1 MIEKRFNVLIRFFD
15 LHILHYNSVPITALD
30 LTRFAWTLECASKP
44 EIQGMIENPVPTRA
58 EVSDLMKLS

>member
-1 MIEKRFNVLIRFFD
+1 MIENRFNG
-15 LHILHYNSVPITALD
+15 LHILHYNSVFIQLQQLI